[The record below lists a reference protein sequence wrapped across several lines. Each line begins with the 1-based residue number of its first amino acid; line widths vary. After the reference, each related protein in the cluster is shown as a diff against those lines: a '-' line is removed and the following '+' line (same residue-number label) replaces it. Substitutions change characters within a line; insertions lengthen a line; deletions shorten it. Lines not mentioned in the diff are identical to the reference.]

1 MMTILFHPVVPWLI
15 CAAIAAVCAWLIY
28 DLEKQRKATAAW
40 AKGCHA
46 AYEAEIDAHEEAL
59 ADAEERCQ
67 AAEEA
72 RDAYRKALAQARW
85 RRQGGFDW
93 RDSHLGTRVSD
104 DNALTRVWEKPL

>member
-1 MMTILFHPVVPWLI
+1 MTILFHPVVPWLI
-15 CAAIAAVCAWLIY
+15 AAAIAGICGWLIY
-28 DLEKQRKATAAW
+28 GLEKQRKATAAW
-40 AKGCHA
+40 AKSCFDQYELALDGC
-46 AYEAEIDAHEEAL
+46 EEAL